1 MYAARAGLSCCVRV
15 DAAMCCLS
23 LLRVVWIGRVASQL
37 VASGGYVA
45 YKSFELLATPAAMLP
60 NLPYATVTASVGTKK
75 NDDGS
80 IPITVKTTHTAL
92 FVGLTTAA
100 HGRFSRN
107 FFLMSASGAFGGQ
120 ATVDFVPFGE
130 LDLETLTSTLRVEHV
145 RSYL

>member
-1 MYAARAGLSCCVRV
+1 
-15 DAAMCCLS
+15 
-23 LLRVVWIGRVASQL
+23 
-37 VASGGYVA
+37 
-45 YKSFELLATPAAMLP
+45 MLP